1 MTKFSDILQ
10 LYPHSIAFSNDAKN
24 PSLNHYE
31 YYKPLYDIVNIC
43 LANDYAVIYGAEY
56 LDKSDELS
64 NTINK
69 DLERAASSSSSSSI
83 LSNSNNEI
91 SNNIGKGLLIIVNAD
106 SSYSDKRDGNGIINY
121 WMSNFSK
128 TKKILKDKD
137 VKGIFSINIP
147 DPYLSRD
154 KHDFFMKFETDLGK
168 NFKEGMGML
177 CWHNKKWL
185 ADRTLQSLIRLLT
198 IHNMVLYHNFQYKRW
213 TLDNIIE
220 IIKNVIDREY
230 GNENDTTTLL
240 FETIRHAYHLDKE
253 ALLLNSDFE
262 NILSKTIGNDDYY
275 NIVRPAILK
284 EIKKEIL
291 FDKEIGK

>member
-1 MTKFSDILQ
+1 M
-10 LYPHSIAFSNDAKN
+10 SII
-24 PSLNHYE
+24 NHYM
-31 YYKPLYDIVNIC
+31 KLS
-43 LANDYAVIYGAEY
+43 IYVLQMTMQLFTEQNTWTN
-56 LDKSDELS
+56 LM
-64 NTINK
+64 NHQITINK
-69 DLERAASSSSSSSI
+69 DLERAALSSSSSSFST
-83 LSNSNNEI
+83 NSNNEI
-91 SNNIGKGLLIIVNAD
+91 SNNIEKGLLIIVNAD

-168 NFKEGMGML
+168 NFKGGMGML
-177 CWHNKKWL
+177 CWYNKKWL
-185 ADRTLQSLIRLLT
+185 AMSLQSLIYLLN
-198 IHNMVLYHNFQYKRW
+198 IHDIVLYHNFQYKRW
-213 TLDNIIE
+213 TLDYIIE
-220 IIKNVIDREY
+220 IIKNGIDKEY
-230 GNENDTTTLL
+230 GKENDTSTLL
-240 FETIRHAYHLDKE
+240 FETIRHRYHLDKE

-291 FDKEIGK
+291 FDRKIGK